1 MVLNNIRAWP
11 RPLLGFCEKLT
22 LSWLKLGQWLKS
34 DEKDLTIYGFLWHV
48 LCWCFLSIVASQGEV
63 DNCWRSVDFN
73 AGHSPSPLGWNPG
86 HCYLANLCHVC
97 ERVILHNLQL
107 KICWCIFSWQEYLAY
122 QCSFFAG
129 TFCVL
134 ITVVICVHAQV
145 RLDIFLSSSIKIRPF
160 PIQKKV
166 WEIAISD

>member
-107 KICWCIFSWQEYLAY
+107 KNMLVY
-122 QCSFFAG
+122 
-129 TFCVL
+129 
-134 ITVVICVHAQV
+134 
-145 RLDIFLSSSIKIRPF
+145 IFLTRIPCLSVFFLCRHILCANHSFNLCACTSQIGFFFKF
-160 PIQKKV
+160 FH
-166 WEIAISD
+166 